1 VILVAEVVSPGS
13 ETTDRVVK
21 PLEYAEAGIA
31 HYWRVEPEGDQP
43 VIHTYTLDQA
53 QGVYRKTGT
62 FAGVVKAEHPF
73 PVEIDLT
80 DV

>member
-1 VILVAEVVSPGS
+1 MVAEIVSPGS

-21 PLEYAEAGIA
+21 PLEYAEAGIS
-31 HYWRVEPEGDQP
+31 HYWRVEIGQDSP
-43 VIHTYTLDQA
+43 VIHTYALDRA
-53 QGVYRKTGT
+53 QGVYRKTGE
-62 FAGVVKAEHPF
+62 FAGVVKAEQPF